1 MELLR
6 NATDILFKYTII
18 TVTVQMDFISR
29 RFKKNDYQNVTYP
42 VYTEEEANN
51 KEIEYKSWRECQVGD
66 FGLSDD
72 GYVSECIYRKKFKNN
87 EQVTFP
93 YGRQWLSEGG
103 KLKYIPHRETGQYTQ
118 VGVLTWDQQE
128 ANKTRTKN
136 AVKLYAEMMLN
147 GDSINW
153 EVIGK
158 AYRKDQERPDLTAKR
173 LFKKES
179 IQKMLDKEIQKA
191 LSDRNITQGD
201 VLDILLEGIG
211 VAKEN
216 KDASNI
222 LRGAEQFIKILDM
235 LPKKSMQTDTVQI
248 DMTNTIL
255 DKIATEEKKS
265 LKMSQ
270 KKEVYDEPYK
280 AEEEE

>member
-1 MELLR
+1 M
-6 NATDILFKYTII
+6 
-18 TVTVQMDFISR
+18 
-29 RFKKNDYQNVTYP
+29 
-42 VYTEEEANN
+42 
-51 KEIEYKSWRECQVGD
+51 
-66 FGLSDD
+66 
-72 GYVSECIYRKKFKNN
+72 
-87 EQVTFP
+87 
-93 YGRQWLSEGG
+93 
-103 KLKYIPHRETGQYTQ
+103 
-118 VGVLTWDQQE
+118 TWDQQE

-147 GDSINW
+147 GDNINW
-153 EVIGK
+153 ELIGK
-158 AYRKDQERPDLTAKR
+158 GYRKDQERPDLTAKR
-173 LFKKES
+173 LFKKER

-191 LSDRNITQGD
+191 LKERNISQGD
-201 VLDILLEGIG
+201 VLDILLDGIG
-211 VAKEN
+211 VAREN

-270 KKEVYDEPYK
+270 KKEVQDEPYK

>member
-1 MELLR
+1 
-6 NATDILFKYTII
+6 
-18 TVTVQMDFISR
+18 MDFISR

-42 VYTEEEANN
+42 VYTKEEANN
-51 KEIEYKSWRECQVGD
+51 KQIEYKSWKECQVGE

-72 GYVSECIYRKKFKNN
+72 GYVSECVYRKKFKNN
-87 EQVTFP
+87 EQVTYP
-93 YGRQWLSEGG
+93 YGRQWLSDGSS
-103 KLKYIPHRETGQYTQ
+103 LKYIPHRDTGQYTQ
-118 VGVLTWDQQE
+118 VGVLTWDEQE

-147 GDSINW
+147 GDNINW

-191 LSDRNITQGD
+191 LKQRNISQGD
-201 VLDILLEGIG
+201 VLDILLDGIG
-211 VAKEN
+211 VAREN

-270 KKEVYDEPYK
+270 KKEVYDGEDLYET
-280 AEEEE
+280 EEEE

>member
-1 MELLR
+1 
-6 NATDILFKYTII
+6 
-18 TVTVQMDFISR
+18 MDFISR

-87 EQVTFP
+87 EQMTFP

-147 GDSINW
+147 GDINW

-158 AYRKDQERPDLTAKR
+158 AYRKDQERSDLTAKR